1 MSTELE
7 NSLEVTENGSEY
19 DNAAKRILAHK
30 EVLARILI
38 AIVDE
43 FCDMKPEE
51 VISCI
56 EGEPLVGKVPVAPG
70 LTNEKKG
77 DRVIGMNTENTEINE
92 GLIRFDIIFYVR
104 LRDGVSQFIINIE
117 AQRQEPTDYP
127 ILNRGIFYASRM
139 LSSQKGRDFEK
150 SNYGDIKRVYSIW
163 ICMNLEQ
170 SCTTIIQ
177 FDKKDILGNHLW
189 DGDLKLL
196 NVALIGLP
204 KELPS
209 QDANYSLH
217 RFLTGLLSNRFSFE
231 YKRQLL
237 SEYQIQL
244 DEDFSREVKTMCNL
258 SLSIMEEGL
267 AKGRVEGRTEGRAEG
282 RTQEKKEN
290 AIALYEIGIP
300 IEQIVLGV
308 RSTKEQV
315 MEWIR
320 EAGLA

>member
-56 EGEPLVGKVPVAPG
+56 EGEPLIGKVPVDPG
-70 LTNEKKG
+70 LTNEKTG
-77 DRVIGMNTENTEINE
+77 DRIVGMNTENTEIKE

-104 LRDGVSQFIINIE
+104 LRDGVSQVIINIE
-117 AQRQEPTDYP
+117 AQRQEPTEYP

-177 FDKKDILGNHLW
+177 FDKKDVLGNHSW
-189 DGDLKLL
+189 AGDLKLL
-196 NVALIGLP
+196 NIALIGLP
-204 KELPS
+204 KEIPS
-209 QDANYSLH
+209 QDTNYSLH
-217 RFLTGLLSNRFSFE
+217 RFLTGLLSNKFSFA
-231 YKRQLL
+231 YKKQLL
-237 SEYQIQL
+237 SEYQVKI
-244 DEDFSREVKTMCNL
+244 DEDFSKEVETMCNL
-258 SLSIMEEGL
+258 SLSVREE
-267 AKGRVEGRTEGRAEG
+267 GRVEGRVEGRIEG
-282 RTQEKKEN
+282 RVEEKKEN
-290 AIALYEIGIP
+290 VVRFYELGISIEKIAR
-300 IEQIVLGV
+300 GV
-308 RSTKEQV
+308 NSTEEQV
-315 MEWIR
+315 REWIAEY
-320 EAGLA
+320 EANNR